1 MPTGVKIGVFCLW
14 ESEIYPLNIT
24 CNHGKI
30 KIIPITAIIVKAVD
44 KNSLAF
50 IRKIS

>member
-1 MPTGVKIGVFCLW
+1 MPPGIKIGDFCLW
-14 ESEIYPLNIT
+14 ESGIYSLNIT

-30 KIIPITAIIVKAVD
+30 KIIPITARIVKAVD
-44 KNSLAF
+44 KNPLAF